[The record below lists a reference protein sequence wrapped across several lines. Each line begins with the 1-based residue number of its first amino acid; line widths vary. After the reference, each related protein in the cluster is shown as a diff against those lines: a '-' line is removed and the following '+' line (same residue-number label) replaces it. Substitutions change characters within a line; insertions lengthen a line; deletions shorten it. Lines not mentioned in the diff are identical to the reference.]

1 MTERIETERIETELI
16 EPNPDATGAGV
27 TLGAGCCEA
36 HPAAIAHPAI
46 ASPSHR
52 HIVIRASPSGP
63 AASSATSGMIIGGS
77 SGLKNTSRPFLSRSR
92 MFSSA
97 SRAQT

>member
-1 MTERIETERIETELI
+1 MTERIETERIETELV
-16 EPNPDATGAGV
+16 EPDPDATGAGV

-52 HIVIRASPSGP
+52 HILIRALPCGP
-63 AASSATSGMIIGGS
+63 RRIFGNFGDDYRRQLGA
-77 SGLKNTSRPFLSRSR
+77 
-92 MFSSA
+92 
-97 SRAQT
+97 